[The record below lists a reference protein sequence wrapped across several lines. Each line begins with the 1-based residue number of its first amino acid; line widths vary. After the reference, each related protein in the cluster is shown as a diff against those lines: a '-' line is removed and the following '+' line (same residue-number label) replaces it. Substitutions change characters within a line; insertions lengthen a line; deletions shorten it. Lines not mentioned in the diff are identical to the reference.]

1 MKFNYCRMITY
12 DQWLEKCESTKQ
24 MAITELQDTLRLR
37 ESLFVAAGRARNAL
51 RAQTDVTNY
60 MLRRRIYDTQRA
72 RNELDWQKMKV
83 SIWKLIE
90 RKKEKIVDVYLFR
103 PLWSIV
109 LIFLQFVIFKFLLI
123 GIVSMNCCCSFLLYI
138 NFVPCLE

>member
-1 MKFNYCRMITY
+1 MITY

-72 RNELDWQKMKV
+72 RNELDWQKMKL

-90 RKKEKIVDVYLFR
+90 RKKEKIVDVFLFR

-109 LIFLQFVIFKFLLI
+109 LIFLQFVILKFLLI
-123 GIVSMNCCCSFLLYI
+123 VIVSMNCSTL
-138 NFVPCLE
+138 

>member
-1 MKFNYCRMITY
+1 MITY

-109 LIFLQFVIFKFLLI
+109 LIFLQFVILKFLLI
-123 GIVSMNCCCSFLLYI
+123 VIVLMNCSTL
-138 NFVPCLE
+138 

>member
-1 MKFNYCRMITY
+1 MITY

-109 LIFLQFVIFKFLLI
+109 LIFLQFVILKFLLI
-123 GIVSMNCCCSFLLYI
+123 VIVSMNCSTL
-138 NFVPCLE
+138 

>member
-90 RKKEKIVDVYLFR
+90 RKKEKIVDVYLFK

-109 LIFLQFVIFKFLLI
+109 LIFLQFVILKFLLI
-123 GIVSMNCCCSFLLYI
+123 VIVSMNCSTL
-138 NFVPCLE
+138 

>member
-72 RNELDWQKMKV
+72 RNELDWQKMKL

-90 RKKEKIVDVYLFR
+90 RKKEKIVDVFLFR

-109 LIFLQFVIFKFLLI
+109 LIFLQFVILKFLLI
-123 GIVSMNCCCSFLLYI
+123 VIVSMNCSTL
-138 NFVPCLE
+138 